1 MSRMQIPSTARE
13 PEGLIAQMK
22 AMKTGDAAWR
32 DGRTWSLVYYGG
44 DAHHDAVMRGSN
56 LFFDDN
62 ALNPMAFKS
71 LKKMESQVVQ
81 MTASMLNGPPD
92 CAGVMTSGGT
102 ESILMAV
109 KAARDRARAKKPWI
123 RRPEI
128 VAPETLHVAFDKA
141 CHYFGLRARYT
152 AVDDNG
158 QAVVSDLARAIGR
171 NTVLVAASAP
181 QYVTGTV
188 DPIPEIGAIAQRRG
202 VPFHV
207 DACFGGFI
215 LPWLERIGVPLP
227 TFDFRVAGVTSMS
240 ADVHKYGYAPKGS
253 SVVLYRDM
261 SYLRHQFYVCTD
273 WPGGIYISPSMQ
285 GTRSGASIAA
295 AWAALMAMGQAGYV
309 ERARQAMDIADRLRA
324 GISSIPGLSVRGL
337 PHSTVVTYGSD
348 EEATGLSLYAIA
360 DQMEAAGWSV
370 DRQQNPPT
378 IHMTVNTTNGPIVE
392 DYLADLRAAVDT
404 VRADPSL
411 AKQGGAAIYG
421 LMAKVPVK
429 GLVKQNVLKVMEQMY
444 APGAEDIDLEA
455 AAEDDSFMGRLIER
469 YGDQVL
475 DVVDRVR
482 RRLPGRR
489 GR

>member
-1 MSRMQIPSTARE
+1 MSRPSIPSTGRQTQSLLE
-13 PEGLIAQMK
+13 EMR
-22 AMKTGDAAWR
+22 AMKTGDVAWR
-32 DGRTWSLVYYGG
+32 EGRTWSLVYYGG

-81 MTASMLNGPPD
+81 MTASMLNGPPE

-123 RRPEI
+123 LRPEI

-141 CHYFGLRARYT
+141 CHYFGLKARYT
-152 AVDDNG
+152 AVDADG
-158 QAVVSDLARAIGR
+158 QAVVADLERAMGR

-188 DPIPEIGAIAQRRG
+188 DPIPEIGAIARRKG
-202 VPFHV
+202 IPFHV

-215 LPWLERIGVPLP
+215 LPWLERIGVELP
-227 TFDFRVAGVTSMS
+227 VFDFRVPGVTSMS

-261 SYLRHQFYVCTD
+261 SYLKHQFYVCTD

-295 AWAALMAMGQAGYV
+295 AWAALMAMGQDGYV

-337 PHSTVVTYGSD
+337 PHSTIVAYGSD
-348 EEATGLSLYAIA
+348 DEAVDLYAVA
-360 DQMEAAGWSV
+360 DRIEAAGWGV

-378 IHMTVNTTNGPIVE
+378 VHMTVNTTNGPIVE

-404 VRADPSL
+404 VRAHPELS
-411 AKQGGAAIYG
+411 KQGGAAIYG
-421 LMAKVPVK
+421 LMSKVPVK
-429 GLVKQNVLKVMEQMY
+429 GLVKQSVIKVMEQMY
-444 APGAEDIDLEA
+444 APGAEDIDLEE
-455 AAEDDSFMGRLIER
+455 AAEDDSFMGRLVSR
-469 YGDQVL
+469 YGDQVFEAI
-475 DVVDRVR
+475 DRLR

>member
-1 MSRMQIPSTARE
+1 MSRQSIPPTGRE
-13 PEGLIAQMK
+13 TEALIAEMQ
-22 AMKTGDAAWR
+22 AMKQGDARWR
-32 DGRTWSLVYYGG
+32 EGRTWSMVYYGG
-44 DAHHDAVMRGSN
+44 DDHHAAVMRGSN

-81 MTASMLNGPPD
+81 MTASMLNGPPE

-123 RRPEI
+123 LRPEI
-128 VAPETLHVAFDKA
+128 VAPATLHVAFDKA

-152 AVDDNG
+152 PVDDNG
-158 QAVVSDLARAIGR
+158 QAVVGALEKAIGR

-215 LPWLERIGVPLP
+215 LPWLERIGVELP
-227 TFDFRVAGVTSMS
+227 VFDFRVPGVTSMS
-240 ADVHKYGYAPKGS
+240 ADVHKYGFAPKGS

-261 SYLRHQFYVCTD
+261 SYLKHQFYVCTD
-273 WPGGIYISPSMQ
+273 WPGGIYISPGMQ

-295 AWAALMAMGQAGYV
+295 AWAALMAMGEAGYV
-309 ERARQAMDIADRLRA
+309 ERAREAMDIADRLRA

-337 PHSTVVTYGSD
+337 PHSTAVTYGSD
-348 EEATGLSLYAIA
+348 EAAVDLYAVA
-360 DQMEAAGWSV
+360 DQLEAAGWSV

-378 IHMTVNTTNGPIVE
+378 IHLTVNTTNGPIVD
-392 DYLADLRAAVDT
+392 DYLADLRAAVDA

-411 AKQGGAAIYG
+411 SKQGGAAIYG
-421 LMAKVPVK
+421 LMSKVPVK
-429 GLVKQNVLKVMEQMY
+429 GLVKQSVVKVMEQMY
-444 APGAEDIDLEA
+444 APGAEDVDLEA
-455 AAEDDSFMGRLIER
+455 AAEDDSLMGRVIAR

>member
-1 MSRMQIPSTARE
+1 MSRMSIPANARA
-13 PEGLIAQMK
+13 PEGLIADMK

-32 DGRTWSLVYYGG
+32 EGRTWSMVYYGG

-81 MTASMLNGPPD
+81 MTASMLNGPES

-109 KAARDRARAKKPWI
+109 KAARDRARSKKPWI

-152 AVDDNG
+152 AVDQNG
-158 QAVVSDLARAIGR
+158 QAVVADLEKAIGR
-171 NTVLVAASAP
+171 NTVLVGASAP

-188 DPIPEIGAIAQRRG
+188 DPIPEIGAIAQRKG
-202 VPFHV
+202 IPFHV

-215 LPWLERIGVPLP
+215 LPWLERVGVDLP
-227 TFDFRVAGVTSMS
+227 TFDFRVPGVTSMS
-240 ADVHKYGYAPKGS
+240 ADVHKYGFAPKGS

-295 AWAALMAMGQAGYV
+295 AWAALMAMGQDGYV
-309 ERARQAMDIADRLRA
+309 ERAREAMQIADRLRA
-324 GISSIPGLSVRGL
+324 GISSITGLSVRGL
-337 PHSTVVTYGSD
+337 PHSTIVTYGSD
-348 EEATGLSLYAIA
+348 DEAVSLYAVA
-360 DQMEAAGWSV
+360 DQLEASGWSV

-378 IHMTVNTTNGPIVE
+378 IHMTVNTTNGPIVDE
-392 DYLADLRAAVDT
+392 YLGDLRAAVET
-404 VRADPSL
+404 VRANPAL
-411 AKQGGAAIYG
+411 AKEGGAAIYG
-421 LMAKVPVK
+421 LMSKVPVK
-429 GLVKQNVLKVMEQMY
+429 GLVKQSVLKVMEQMY
-444 APGAEDIDLEA
+444 APGAEDVDLES
-455 AAEDDSFMGRLIER
+455 AAEDDSWTGRLLER

>member
-1 MSRMQIPSTARE
+1 MSRQSIPQQGRE
-13 PEGLIAQMK
+13 TETLLAEMR

-32 DGRTWSLVYYGG
+32 EGRTWSLVYYGG

-62 ALNPMAFKS
+62 GLNPMAFKS

-81 MTASMLNGPPD
+81 MTASMLNAPPK

-109 KAARDRARAKKPWI
+109 KAARDRARSKKPWI

-152 AVDDNG
+152 AVDDDG

-181 QYVTGTV
+181 HYVTGTV
-188 DPIPEIGAIAQRRG
+188 DPIPEIGAIAARRG

-215 LPWLERIGVPLP
+215 LPWLERIGVDMPV
-227 TFDFRVAGVTSMS
+227 FDFRVPGVTSMS
-240 ADVHKYGYAPKGS
+240 ADVHKYGFAPKGS

-261 SYLRHQFYVCTD
+261 SYLKHQFYVCTD

-295 AWAALMAMGQAGYV
+295 AWAALMAMGQDGYV

-324 GISSIPGLSVRGL
+324 GISSIPGLDVRGL

-348 EEATGLSLYAIA
+348 DPAVDLYAVA
-360 DQMEAAGWSV
+360 DQLEAAGWSC
-370 DRQQNPPT
+370 DRQQGPPT
-378 IHMTVNTTNGPIVE
+378 IHLTVNTTNGPIVD
-392 DYLADLRAAVDT
+392 DYLDDLRAAVST
-404 VRADPSL
+404 VRSNPELS
-411 AKQGGAAIYG
+411 KQGGAAIYG
-421 LMAKVPVK
+421 LMSRVPVK
-429 GLVKQNVLKVMEQMY
+429 GLVKQSVIKVMEQMY
-444 APGAEDIDLEA
+444 APGAEEIDLET
-455 AAEDDSFMGRLIER
+455 AAEDDSLMGRLIER
-469 YGDQVL
+469 YGEQVL
-475 DVVDRVR
+475 DVVDRIR